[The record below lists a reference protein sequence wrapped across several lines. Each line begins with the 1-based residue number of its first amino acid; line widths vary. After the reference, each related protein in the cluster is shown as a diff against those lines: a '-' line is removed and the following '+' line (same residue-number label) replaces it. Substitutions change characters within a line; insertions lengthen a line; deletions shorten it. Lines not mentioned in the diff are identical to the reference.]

1 MRKISWSGQRFFY
14 VVTAILVLIT
24 IIVSLQSYSTGTWE
38 AAGGLHSNFNNY
50 LIFKT
55 SATHLIQGLDLY
67 VHHPGDHVDLF
78 KYSPLFALLM
88 APFTILPDWLGIII
102 WNLINL
108 LTLMIGLRMMPG
120 LGKKQVTFI
129 LLIAFFELI
138 GSIMNE
144 QSNALMAGL
153 MVLGIACFEKNK
165 PFWGALSLVFSV
177 YIKLFSLVVFMMLLF
192 YPKRLKTALYTVFWM
207 IVFALLPILVTG
219 WDGLK
224 ETYLSWYTMLGQ
236 DYSDS
241 VGFSVIG
248 ILVKWFNYQ
257 GSRNIVFLVG
267 VVLMV
272 MPLLKFKQYSN
283 QNFRYAVLS
292 ALLIWII
299 IFNHKAES
307 PTFVIAMTGIGL
319 YFVTQPWNLQNKLF
333 LAFAIVFV
341 SLVYSDLM
349 PPGPRNNFFHP
360 YFIKALPCIV
370 IWLKII
376 YEIMFNKIK
385 PAHSNSS
392 RI

>member
-1 MRKISWSGQRFFY
+1 
-14 VVTAILVLIT
+14 
-24 IIVSLQSYSTGTWE
+24 
-38 AAGGLHSNFNNY
+38 
-50 LIFKT
+50 
-55 SATHLIQGLDLY
+55 
-67 VHHPGDHVDLF
+67 
-78 KYSPLFALLM
+78 
-88 APFTILPDWLGIII
+88 
-102 WNLINL
+102 
-108 LTLMIGLRMMPG
+108 
-120 LGKKQVTFI
+120 
-129 LLIAFFELI
+129 
-138 GSIMNE
+138 
-144 QSNALMAGL
+144 
-153 MVLGIACFEKNK
+153 
-165 PFWGALSLVFSV
+165 
-177 YIKLFSLVVFMMLLF
+177 F